1 MGSKLKGSRL
11 EAEVDKC
18 RSECNWRRLGDVL
31 LSVRSKNSGMQ
42 QFGDLLQAEYIIESF
57 IDENSELLE
66 STTENK
72 KHLEKAAKLLYNTLQ
87 SSVAEKSTIYLEAN
101 LLLAKLHYYC
111 ADYEQAMKD
120 IDNSRLEFGDTP
132 FESLRDLRLVA
143 EAYAIKGFSLEAT
156 MKRLKK
162 QDLEKSRMRALFCF
176 EKSAE
181 LAISYIQELEK
192 SINLQSRSGM
202 LSSSTNGTNGKHHVD
217 RMGEL
222 LETTLER
229 VPMLRLRQNLIDR
242 PWDDEGV
249 EWYRRIM
256 TSLGDK
262 VVGEKLQQRLSRQLA
277 EVLIRGMPDCGYME
291 SQSVSTKSQ
300 NLRFYT
306 GSHKSYFSP
315 ASRIEEILLLLLISE
330 VLATKD
336 VVLNRAEE
344 LTTSRQNSLH
354 VAKSVYN
361 LLTLVLSALRQYE
374 LLSSI
379 HEKAMKF
386 ANEDKYLWF
395 QFALTLLCHGR
406 YVRASRILSQCLA
419 IEQYDDSALAQ
430 HIFAANVALE
440 HLDQY
445 DEAVVHAEKA
455 MELCE
460 GNWLAGRCL
469 LLKAVA
475 LSMKAETVVRY
486 NNRNEMRLKVIKLFE
501 DAAAM
506 DPLDDLTHYYCARQY
521 AIARDLQV
529 ARDWCERTL
538 ELNPEMPLAIM
549 LLALI
554 FTAQKDY
561 KAALELI
568 IDAIEDFP
576 TNYPLTVLKL
586 MLEIKFGRVDEALAS
601 SHHLLYF
608 WKSRETSFFEESNT
622 HIVRTGSE
630 ESQKNGRNE
639 SLLRSLSSRDAVTAT
654 PYIAAASLGILSSSA
669 LASMSASVGASDTA
683 DNGSVYTTQ
692 GTSDYGT
699 STVSLCSRQS
709 RTMETH
715 FMMKANIWLE
725 LAELFLD
732 LGRMEDVRP
741 CIEEASA
748 LYPSSHQALY
758 IKGRLL
764 AARAAKCENTAKCE
778 HLRSDAKASL
788 LGALAIAPSHVSS
801 LRHLARIYRLEGN
814 IPMAEKMLRDVV
826 QIDPLHNDS
835 WQALGLILSEDGRFE
850 EALECYSIASALNS
864 STPLIPFSSLPV
876 LIHTSR

>member
-1 MGSKLKGSRL
+1 MIADWNSITKTTIDRLDAANSDISFSRPPPQ
-11 EAEVDKC
+11 A
-18 RSECNWRRLGDVL
+18 
-31 LSVRSKNSGMQ
+31 
-42 QFGDLLQAEYIIESF
+42 DLLA
-57 IDENSELLE
+57 
-66 STTENK
+66 
-72 KHLEKAAKLLYNTLQ
+72 
-87 SSVAEKSTIYLEAN
+87 
-101 LLLAKLHYYC
+101 
-111 ADYEQAMKD
+111 
-120 IDNSRLEFGDTP
+120 
-132 FESLRDLRLVA
+132 
-143 EAYAIKGFSLEAT
+143 
-156 MKRLKK
+156 
-162 QDLEKSRMRALFCF
+162 
-176 EKSAE
+176 
-181 LAISYIQELEK
+181 
-192 SINLQSRSGM
+192 
-202 LSSSTNGTNGKHHVD
+202 
-217 RMGEL
+217 
-222 LETTLER
+222 
-229 VPMLRLRQNLIDR
+229 VP
-242 PWDDEGV
+242 V
-249 EWYRRIM
+249 
-256 TSLGDK
+256 
-262 VVGEKLQQRLSRQLA
+262 
-277 EVLIRGMPDCGYME
+277 
-291 SQSVSTKSQ
+291 
-300 NLRFYT
+300 
-306 GSHKSYFSP
+306 
-315 ASRIEEILLLLLISE
+315 
-330 VLATKD
+330 
-336 VVLNRAEE
+336 
-344 LTTSRQNSLH
+344 
-354 VAKSVYN
+354 
-361 LLTLVLSALRQYE
+361 
-374 LLSSI
+374 
-379 HEKAMKF
+379 
-386 ANEDKYLWF
+386 
-395 QFALTLLCHGR
+395 
-406 YVRASRILSQCLA
+406 
-419 IEQYDDSALAQ
+419 
-430 HIFAANVALE
+430 
-440 HLDQY
+440 
-445 DEAVVHAEKA
+445 AVVHAEKA
-455 MELCE
+455 IELCE

-475 LSMKAETVVRY
+475 LSLKAETVVRY
-486 NNRNEMRLKVIKLFE
+486 NNRNEMRLEVIKLFE
-501 DAAAM
+501 DAAAL

-529 ARDWCERTL
+529 ARDWCKRTL

-568 IDAIEDFP
+568 VDAIEDFP

-608 WKSRETSFFEESNT
+608 WKSRETNFFEEPNT
-622 HIVRTGSE
+622 HIARTGSE

-669 LASMSASVGASDTA
+669 LASMSASVGTSDAA